1 MKPLPF
7 APRAVPAIIVTILAR
22 TGEDAARQ
30 AITVSS
36 HEGVD
41 VLEWRIDPLVAESRG
56 AGGREPEAVETGAVD
71 TEVFDSEA
79 VDTHVVDSGGA
90 GGPDWDAELARSY
103 DAFVRTRIPT
113 LVTVRSEAEGGH
125 CPVERYTEAV
135 ESAIALRPAA
145 VDVEM
150 GREES
155 ARLLDAAKD
164 AGVATVV
171 SAHSW
176 EATPSSQQLDTAF
189 AVMAASG
196 ADVVKIAVMPQS
208 MEDVLTLLGATARAS
223 QAHDVPVIGIAMG
236 EQGRVTRLCAGEF
249 GSAATFATVGAGS
262 APGQMTAEQVD
273 LVRSILLRG

>member
-7 APRAVPAIIVTILAR
+7 APRALPAIIVPILAR
-22 TGEDAARQ
+22 TGDDAARQ
-30 AITVSS
+30 AIAVSS

-41 VLEWRIDPLVAESRG
+41 VLEWRIDPLVV
-56 AGGREPEAVETGAVD
+56 EAA
-71 TEVFDSEA
+71 DSEQA
-79 VDTHVVDSGGA
+79 GVSEQYGGSA
-90 GGPDWDAELARSY
+90 WDADLARSY
-103 DAFVRTRIPT
+103 GAFARTRIPT

-135 ESAIALRPAA
+135 EAAIALRPAA

-155 ARLLDAAKD
+155 ARLLEAAKE

-189 AVMAASG
+189 AVMASSG
-196 ADVVKIAVMPQS
+196 ADVVKIAVMPHS

-223 QAHDVPVIGIAMG
+223 QAHEVPVIGIAMG
-236 EQGRVTRLCAGEF
+236 ELGRVTRLCAGEF

>member
-7 APRAVPAIIVTILAR
+7 APSAGPAIIVPILAR
-22 TGEDAARQ
+22 TGGDAARQ
-30 AITVSS
+30 AIAASS

-41 VLEWRIDPLVAESRG
+41 VLEWRIDPLVAADR
-56 AGGREPEAVETGAVD
+56 T
-71 TEVFDSEA
+71 
-79 VDTHVVDSGGA
+79 
-90 GGPDWDAELARSY
+90 AELIEAY
-103 DAFVRTRIPT
+103 DAFVRTRVPT

-125 CPVERYTEAV
+125 CPVERYAEAV
-135 ESAIALRPAA
+135 EAAIDLRPAA

-155 ARLLDAAKD
+155 ADLLAAARD
-164 AGVATVV
+164 AGVGTVV
-171 SAHSW
+171 SAHAW
-176 EATPSSQQLDTAF
+176 DATPSSQQLDTAF
-189 AVMAASG
+189 ALMAATG

-208 MEDVLTLLGATARAS
+208 IDDVLTLLGATARADD
-223 QAHDVPVIGIAMG
+223 AHEVPVIGIAMG
-236 EQGRVTRLCAGEF
+236 ELGRVTRLCAGEF

>member
-7 APRAVPAIIVTILAR
+7 APRAVPAIIIPILAR

-41 VLEWRIDPLVAESRG
+41 VLEWRIDPLVAESRD
-56 AGGREPEAVETGAVD
+56 A
-71 TEVFDSEA
+71 
-79 VDTHVVDSGGA
+79 
-90 GGPDWDAELARSY
+90 DWDAELARSC

-125 CPVERYTEAV
+125 CPVERYTDAV

-155 ARLLDAAKD
+155 ARLLDAAKN

-236 EQGRVTRLCAGEF
+236 KLGRVTRLCAGEF

>member
-7 APRAVPAIIVTILAR
+7 APRAVPAIIVPILAR

-56 AGGREPEAVETGAVD
+56 AGGREPEAVET
-71 TEVFDSEA
+71 EVFDSEA
-79 VDTHVVDSGGA
+79 VDSEAVDSEGA
-90 GGPDWDAELARSY
+90 GGADWDAELARSY

-135 ESAIALRPAA
+135 ESVIALRPAA

-223 QAHDVPVIGIAMG
+223 QVHDVPVIGIAMG
-236 EQGRVTRLCAGEF
+236 ELGRVTRLCAGEF

>member
-7 APRAVPAIIVTILAR
+7 ASSAVPAIIVPILAR
-22 TGEDAARQ
+22 TGDEAARQ
-30 AITVSS
+30 AIAASS

-41 VLEWRIDPLVAESRG
+41 VLEWRIDPLVAAEGGEG
-56 AGGREPEAVETGAVD
+56 APDEGV
-71 TEVFDSEA
+71 
-79 VDTHVVDSGGA
+79 A
-90 GGPDWDAELARSY
+90 GWTADLVQSY
-103 DAFVRTRIPT
+103 NSFVRTRVPT

-125 CPVERYTEAV
+125 CPVERYAEAV
-135 ESAIALRPAA
+135 EAAIDLRPAA

-155 ARLLDAAKD
+155 ADLLAAAGS

-171 SAHSW
+171 SAHAW
-176 EATPSSQQLDTAF
+176 DATPSSQQLDTAF
-189 AVMAASG
+189 AVMAATG
-196 ADVVKIAVMPQS
+196 ADVVKIAVMAES
-208 MEDVLTLLGATARAS
+208 VGDVLTLLGATARAS
-223 QAHDVPVIGIAMG
+223 QAHEIPVIGIAMG
-236 EQGRVTRLCAGEF
+236 ELGRVTRLCAGEF

>member
-7 APRAVPAIIVTILAR
+7 APRAVPAIIVPILAR

-41 VLEWRIDPLVAESRG
+41 VLEWRIDPLVAEGRG
-56 AGGREPEAVETGAVD
+56 AGGREPEVVET
-71 TEVFDSEA
+71 EVVEA
-79 VDTHVVDSGGA
+79 EAGDSGGA

-155 ARLLDAAKD
+155 ARLLDAAKN

-223 QAHDVPVIGIAMG
+223 QVHDVPVIGIAMG
-236 EQGRVTRLCAGEF
+236 ELGRVTRLCAGEF